1 MPDLV
6 KRYRRITV
14 FVMVAGALM
23 IGGAVILRGQPRLF
37 PDLLTKANAAYARGD
52 WERASSLAQRRLSE
66 APGDVQALRLMARA
80 AARQEQNKKA
90 IAIYN
95 RLVVGD
101 LEPNDFFLMGRALSG
116 TGQIESAFKAY
127 EMAQEGNPDHP
138 ETLEALAQLYLQN
151 DRYNAAES
159 SAERLA
165 RQPAWEAQAQL
176 MLGTARAEIQDPD
189 GAAKAL
195 RRWLELDP
203 EGRAASPHLVASFR
217 KLFARSLLRSRQ
229 PAEARQV
236 LEALLH
242 NGPDEEARWLLSRC
256 FIQQRDWNRAA
267 ELLKEG
273 TSYRAENPLEF
284 EPAPY
289 VGAARCAACHRPQ
302 FEAVAA
308 SRHAATF
315 ARARDLGSLSLPKEP
330 LRDPGNPPVTH
341 KLHREND
348 ALVVETR
355 VDQKVLRAVVEYA
368 FGSLDHY
375 TTFVGKDD
383 QGRSFMIRMS
393 KYDSPRGSG
402 WDISTGLPDRPE
414 DHDEYLGKKMP
425 PGDGVRRCLYCH
437 TTNPRAVR
445 VEVGAEAADHSIG
458 CERCHGPGEHHL
470 ASVEAQFSDMAIA
483 SPGEA
488 PAGAIN
494 ELCGKC
500 HSMHRP
506 EVLSAP
512 PTDPVWSRFQALTLT
527 WSRCHRESSGDLSCA
542 TCHDPHRNRETSPA
556 RNEAKCLGCHGGPS
570 SRATDSTLTPTSA
583 GPISSAPAKPTS
595 RRAKTVCP
603 VNPASGC
610 IECHMPR
617 HWQEGTHSFKTDHF
631 IRVHER
637 PASAG

>member
-1 MPDLV
+1 MPHLV
-6 KRYRRITV
+6 KRNRRIMGLV
-14 FVMVAGALM
+14 VVAGALM

-37 PDLLTKANAAYARGD
+37 TDLATKATTAYARGD
-52 WERASSLAQRRLSE
+52 WERASSLAQRRLNE
-66 APGDVQALRLMARA
+66 APDDVQALRMLARA
-80 AARQEQNKKA
+80 AARQDQHKKA
-90 IAIYN
+90 IASYN
-95 RLVVGD
+95 QLVVGD
-101 LEPNDFFLMGRALSG
+101 LDPNDFFLMGRALSG

-127 EMAQEGNPDHP
+127 EMAREGNPDHP
-138 ETLEALAQLYLQN
+138 ETLEALARLYLQN
-151 DRYNAAES
+151 DRYNAAEET
-159 SAERLA
+159 AQRLA
-165 RQPAWEAQAQL
+165 RQTRWEAQAQL
-176 MLGTARAEIQDPD
+176 MLGTARAEIQDPT

-203 EGRAASPHLVASFR
+203 HGLAAAPHPVASFR
-217 KLFARSLLRSRQ
+217 KLFARSLLKSRQ

-236 LEALLH
+236 LEALLRA
-242 NGPDEEARWLLSRC
+242 GPDEEARWLLSRC

-267 ELLKEG
+267 ELSKEAC
-273 TSYRAENPLEF
+273 SYRAENPLEF
-284 EPAPY
+284 EPARY

-302 FEAVAA
+302 FEAVVA

-330 LRDPGNPPVTH
+330 LRDPGNPHVTH
-341 KLHREND
+341 RFQSKDD

-355 VDQKVLRAVVEYA
+355 ADQKVWRAVVEYA

-393 KYDSPRGSG
+393 KYDSPRGPG
-402 WDISTGLPDRPE
+402 WDISTGLPERPE
-414 DHDEYLGKKMP
+414 DHEEYLGKKML

-437 TTNPRAVR
+437 TTNPRAVTD
-445 VEVGAEAADHSIG
+445 EVGAEASDHSIG

-470 ASVEAQFSDMAIA
+470 ASVEARFSDMAIA

-500 HSMHRP
+500 HTMHRP

-512 PTDPVWSRFQALTLT
+512 QTDPVWSRFQALTLT
-527 WSRCHRESSGDLSCA
+527 WSRCHRQSSGDLSCV

-570 SRATDSTLTPTSA
+570 FRATDSPHTLASA
-583 GPISSAPAKPTS
+583 GPGTSAPPKPTS
-595 RRAKTVCP
+595 RAAKTVCP
-603 VNPASGC
+603 VNPGNGC
-610 IECHMPR
+610 IDCHMPR
-617 HWQEGTHSFKTDHF
+617 HWQQGTHSYKTDHF

-637 PASAG
+637 PTAGR